1 MSNWI
6 WQQTN
11 KSPPQHQPRQNAVQI
26 RAKCHIV
33 LLWFFVGFDTNQII
47 TLVFVNQCAA
57 GHQTLVDG

>member
-11 KSPPQHQPRQNAVQI
+11 KHRSNTSQGKNAVQI

-33 LLWFFVGFDTNQII
+33 LLWFFVGFDANQII
-47 TLVFVNQCAA
+47 ALVFVDQCAA